1 MSKAGTE
8 GIMALLHE
16 RDIDHCALIALVAGM
31 QDSLPD
37 AIERLER
44 VLDFNAEYRRT
55 LSRRRRDQR
64 KLIEIN
70 DRALDVGHSLLGGL
84 RQLAE
89 ADAD

>member
-44 VLDFNAEYRRT
+44 VLDFNA
-55 LSRRRRDQR
+55 
-64 KLIEIN
+64 
-70 DRALDVGHSLLGGL
+70 
-84 RQLAE
+84 
-89 ADAD
+89 